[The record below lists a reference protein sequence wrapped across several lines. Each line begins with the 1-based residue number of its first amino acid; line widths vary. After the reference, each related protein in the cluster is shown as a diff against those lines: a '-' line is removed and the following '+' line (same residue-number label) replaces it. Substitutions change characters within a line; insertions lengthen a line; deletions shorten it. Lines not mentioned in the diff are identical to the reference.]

1 MTAAPPARSS
11 QMIGCD
17 TSPVLTGDEIVVA
30 VVLPDVAGVDAG
42 VFLGCVGVMILGV
55 GVVVLGVGV
64 GVLGVGVGEDGVGV
78 GVGLFFI
85 STDCSLSFISQ
96 CAAILTLS

>member
-30 VVLPDVAGVDAG
+30 VVLPDVAGVDPG

-64 GVLGVGVGEDGVGV
+64 GVLGVGVG
-78 GVGLFFI
+78 VGLFFI

>member
-1 MTAAPPARSS
+1 MTTAPPARSS

-64 GVLGVGVGEDGVGV
+64 GEDGVGV

-85 STDCSLSFISQ
+85 SIDCSLSFISQ

>member
-11 QMIGCD
+11 QIIGCD

-42 VFLGCVGVMILGV
+42 VFLRTKRQRKQQGYKQK
-55 GVVVLGVGV
+55 
-64 GVLGVGVGEDGVGV
+64 DSFH
-78 GVGLFFI
+78 GLYLI
-85 STDCSLSFISQ
+85 NSL
-96 CAAILTLS
+96 

>member
-1 MTAAPPARSS
+1 
-11 QMIGCD
+11 MIGCD

-55 GVVVLGVGV
+55 GV
-64 GVLGVGVGEDGVGV
+64 GVLEVGVGEDGVGV

-96 CAAILTLS
+96 CSAILTLS